1 MKNNSPGTKL
11 LMAAITLVLM
21 TYFGVQAY
29 RYFTDPLSTTLAY
42 TYQVEK
48 EVQLTGYVVRK
59 EQVLAHEEGLL
70 RQERLEGER
79 VSSGGVVATVY
90 ADEDSLARQEELDRL
105 TARLEQLQYA
115 RDVAEGAE
123 ASVKLDSQIL
133 QSILTYRRSLAA
145 GKLQEAQNQG
155 SVLRSL
161 VLKRDYTY
169 TDDTGL
175 DEQIQTLEAQI
186 KALKS
191 QSAAKVRQVKAPVSG
206 LFSAVVDGYETVLTP
221 TALADMTPGVF
232 AALTPNETAVRSTG
246 KLILGKDWYYA
257 AVMDAHTAETLQAE
271 PSLALHFTKGVERD
285 LPVTLERIGQKEDGK
300 AVVVFRGSTYLQEL
314 TLLRRQSAKVIY
326 DVVEGI
332 RVPKEA
338 LRVVAQTTENEDG
351 TKTTTQTTGVYCM
364 VGMEARFKPVEV
376 LYSGEGFVLVRSL
389 AAGETLRLRS
399 GDEVIISARG
409 LYDGKV
415 ITE

>member
-11 LMAAITLVLM
+11 LMAAITLVLLS
-21 TYFGVQAY
+21 YFGIQVY
-29 RYFTDPLSTTLAY
+29 RYFMDPLSTTLAY

-48 EVQLTGYVVRK
+48 EAQLSGYVVRK

-70 RQERLEGER
+70 QQERTEGER
-79 VSSGGVVATVY
+79 VSSGGIVATVY
-90 ADEDSLARQEELDRL
+90 ADEASLERQEELNRL

-115 RDVAEGAE
+115 REAAEGAE
-123 ASVKLDSQIL
+123 ISVKLDAQIL
-133 QSILTYRRSLAA
+133 QSILSYRSRLVA
-145 GKLQEAQNQG
+145 GKLQEAVTQG
-155 SVLRSL
+155 STLQSL

-169 TDDTGL
+169 SDQTGI
-175 DEQIQTLEAQI
+175 DQQIEAVEAQIQTL
-186 KALKS
+186 KA
-191 QSAAKVRQVKAPVSG
+191 QSASKKRQVKAPMSG

-221 TALADMTPGVF
+221 ASLST
-232 AALTPNETAVRSTG
+232 LTPDAFSALEPDTSVATTTG
-246 KLILGKDWYYA
+246 KLILGRDWYYA
-257 AVMDAHTAETLQAE
+257 AVMDVKAAEA
-271 PSLALHFTKGVERD
+271 LADEDALLLHFTKGVERD
-285 LPVTLERIGQKEDGK
+285 LPVTLENIGPEEDGQ
-300 AVVVFRGSTYLQEL
+300 AVVVFRGSSYLQEL
-314 TLLRRQSAKVIY
+314 TLLRRQSASVIY

-338 LRVVAQTTENEDG
+338 LRVVTRTTENEEG
-351 TKTTTQTTGVYCM
+351 KSVTTQTTGVYCM

-389 AAGETLRLRS
+389 STSETLRLRS

-415 ITE
+415 ISG

>member
-11 LMAAITLVLM
+11 LMAAITLVLLS
-21 TYFGVQAY
+21 YFGIQVY
-29 RYFTDPLSTTLAY
+29 RYFMDPLSTTLAY

-48 EVQLTGYVVRK
+48 EAQLSGYVVRK

-70 RQERLEGER
+70 QQERTEGER
-79 VSSGGVVATVY
+79 VSNGGVVATVY
-90 ADEDSLARQEELDRL
+90 ADEASLERQEELNRL

-115 RDVAEGAE
+115 REAAEGAE
-123 ASVKLDSQIL
+123 ISVKLDAQIL
-133 QSILTYRRSLAA
+133 QGILSYRSRLAA
-145 GKLQEAQNQG
+145 GKLQEAVTQG
-155 SVLRSL
+155 STLRSL

-169 TDDTGL
+169 SDQTGI
-175 DEQIQTLEAQI
+175 DQQIEAVQAQIQTL
-186 KALKS
+186 KA
-191 QSAAKVRQVKAPVSG
+191 QSASKKRQVKAPMSG

-221 TALADMTPGVF
+221 ASLSTLTPDDFSALAPDESVAT
-232 AALTPNETAVRSTG
+232 STG
-246 KLILGKDWYYA
+246 KLILGRDWYYA
-257 AVMDAHTAETLQAE
+257 AVMDVKAAEALAEEDTL
-271 PSLALHFTKGVERD
+271 LLHFTKGVERD
-285 LPVTLERIGQKEDGK
+285 LPVTLENIGPEEDGQ
-300 AVVVFRGSTYLQEL
+300 AVVVFRGSSYLQEL
-314 TLLRRQSAKVIY
+314 TLLRRQSASVIY

-338 LRVVAQTTENEDG
+338 LRVVTRTTENEEG
-351 TKTTTQTTGVYCM
+351 KSVTTQTTGVYCM

-389 AAGETLRLRS
+389 STSETLRLRS

-415 ITE
+415 ISG